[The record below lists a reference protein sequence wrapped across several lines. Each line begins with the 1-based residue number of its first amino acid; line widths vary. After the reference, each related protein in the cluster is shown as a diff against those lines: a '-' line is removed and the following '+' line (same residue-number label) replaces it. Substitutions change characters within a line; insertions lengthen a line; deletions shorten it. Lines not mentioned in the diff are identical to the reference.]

1 MNEKMWRF
9 VGNNYATET
18 GLDTADMET
27 FKKDPISSLAREICQ
42 NSLDARLDTSK
53 PVTVEFSNFIDLP
66 MIVPFSSISVASCLF
81 FPMSM
86 PIIII
91 CILPHF

>member
-1 MNEKMWRF
+1 MNDKMWRF

-42 NSLDARLDTSK
+42 NSIDARAGKDK
-53 PVTVEFSNFIDLP
+53 VVI
-66 MIVPFSSISVASCLF
+66 
-81 FPMSM
+81 
-86 PIIII
+86 
-91 CILPHF
+91 